1 MHRLATCFVIV
12 SGLAFSSVAQQP
24 PSADQSGSV
33 FCTFEDGHQV
43 KVQYNKL
50 PEKRQEQ
57 FKDGRLWEPGGA
69 PMVLFTE
76 AALTLGNSVIPEGAY
91 SLYILPQKQN
101 WTLVVNRDVSFGA
114 KYDET
119 KDLVRSP
126 MQLGQSD
133 TFITPAQIALAHVA
147 AKECNLRVYY
157 GKYGAWAEF
166 HEK

>member
-1 MHRLATCFVIV
+1 MRRLATCFVIV
-12 SGLAFSSVAQQP
+12 SGLALSSVAQQP
-24 PSADQSGSV
+24 PSTDPSESV
-33 FCTFEDGHQV
+33 FCTFEDGQQL
-43 KVQYNKL
+43 KVQYSKL

-57 FKDGRLWEPGGA
+57 FREGRIWEPGGS

-76 AALTLGNSVIPEGAY
+76 TTLTLGNAVIPEGAY

-101 WTLVVNRDVSFGA
+101 WILVVNRNVAFGA
-114 KYDET
+114 KYDQT

-126 MQLGQSD
+126 MQIGQSD
-133 TFITPAQIALAHVA
+133 TSITPAQIALAHVS

-157 GKYGAWAEF
+157 GKSGAWAEF